1 MIYMGNIRLSVLS
14 KKDRYQQ
21 DCTMNRLKLINHYG
35 NIIEKSYTEKK
46 WIEILDCQYSHDCN
60 RLSFGTEILLN
71 WHTHSQIKSSP
82 IDKGQVNWKG

>member
-1 MIYMGNIRLSVLS
+1 MIYMGNIRLSVLF
-14 KKDRYQQ
+14 KEDRYQQ

-35 NIIEKSYTEKK
+35 YIIEKSYTEKK
-46 WIEILDCQYSHDCN
+46 LNEILDCQSDCN
-60 RLSFGTEILLN
+60 RLSFGTEIMLN

>member
-1 MIYMGNIRLSVLS
+1 MIYMGIIRLSVLF
-14 KKDRYQQ
+14 KEDRYQQ

-35 NIIEKSYTEKK
+35 NINEKSYTEKK
-46 WIEILDCQYSHDCN
+46 WIEILDCQCSHHCN
-60 RLSFGTEILLN
+60 RLSFGTEIMLN